1 MILYQYFIE
10 VVPTRVQT
18 FLTTVD
24 TYQYSVKELSRPI
37 DHDKG
42 SHGMPG
48 IFFKYDMSSLKVTV
62 KQERDNL
69 GMFLARLCS
78 VIGGIYV
85 CSGKLLKLYEVLFL
99 MCFFYRF
106 YKYYNS
112 IYLRFNYV

>member
-1 MILYQYFIE
+1 MIVLVLAMILYQYFIE
-10 VVPTRVQT
+10 VVPTTVET
-18 FLTTVD
+18 FLTTMD

-78 VIGGIYV
+78 VVGGIYV
-85 CSGKLLKLYEVLFL
+85 CSGKSHY
-99 MCFFYRF
+99 F
-106 YKYYNS
+106 YK
-112 IYLRFNYV
+112 IK

>member
-1 MILYQYFIE
+1 MCFLIFIPAMILYQYFIE
-10 VVPTRVQT
+10 VVPTTVQT

-37 DHDKG
+37 DHNKG

-85 CSGKLLKLYEVLFL
+85 CSGNLSAKLNKIIKRLFV
-99 MCFFYRF
+99 F
-106 YKYYNS
+106 
-112 IYLRFNYV
+112 